1 VPLTESNEILRTGKT
16 LKNIRHVFFYTC
28 PNSFLRV
35 KTILDNVIWGWQTS
49 KRRNISSNMIFL

>member
-1 VPLTESNEILRTGKT
+1 VPLTESNETLHTGRT

-35 KTILDNVIWGWQTS
+35 KTTS
-49 KRRNISSNMIFL
+49 WRCKIGVANK